1 MGGRILQL
9 AHMQPT
15 KFGGMERYI
24 LEIAAQSAE
33 RGFDTRVVYQG
44 MPLSGEYVQR
54 LRAIGADVTVADLSH
69 GFFPAL
75 RTVRSV
81 IAAARADVINAHF
94 LPQSMMRI
102 VCALGR
108 AYGARRLV
116 WMEHM
121 GGAKQASLKFRLAY
135 SGFDSVLGVSQAVC
149 ANLRS
154 AGVAARRV
162 HLHHMGL
169 IDPPAFSEEIRRRV
183 RSSLGIP
190 DDATVFGTIGWDSEA
205 KGMDVLL
212 DAFDDLRKIRPD
224 AHLVQLGIDS
234 RLAALARR
242 YAHVRQVHWL
252 GIQDNAAT
260 YLSAVDVYVQPSR
273 SEGLPLSI
281 IEAMAMRRPV
291 IATSVGGIGEA
302 VVDGATG
309 RLVPA
314 ENVAALCTAML
325 EASDPANSTR
335 RTEWAEAGFRR
346 YVDMFDGRRSVRR
359 LIDNY
364 YE

>member
-1 MGGRILQL
+1 
-9 AHMQPT
+9 MQPT
-15 KFGGMERYI
+15 KFGGMERYL
-24 LEIAAQSAE
+24 LEIAGHSAQ
-33 RGFDTRVVYQG
+33 RGFATRIVYQG
-44 MPLSGEYVQR
+44 MPLSAEYVQR
-54 LRAIGADVTVADLSH
+54 LQAIGADIAIADLSR
-69 GFFPAL
+69 GFFSAL
-75 RTVRSV
+75 RTMHAV
-81 IAAARADVINAHF
+81 IAAARPEIINAHF
-94 LPQSMMRI
+94 LPQSMMRV

-121 GGAKQASLKFRLAY
+121 GGAKTASLKFRLAY
-135 SGFDSVLGVSQAVC
+135 AGFDSVLGVSKAVC
-149 ANLRS
+149 ANLCG
-154 AGVAARRV
+154 AGIQADRV

-169 IDPPAFSEEIRRRV
+169 IDPPAFDQQTRRQV
-183 RSSLGIP
+183 RASLGIP

-205 KGMDVLL
+205 KGMDILL
-212 DAFDDLRKIRPD
+212 EAFARLHDARP
-224 AHLVQLGIDS
+224 AAQLIQLGIDS
-234 RLAALARR
+234 RLAALAQR
-242 YAHVRQVHWL
+242 YAHVPQVHWL

-302 VVDGATG
+302 VVDAVTG

-314 ENVAALCTAML
+314 ENVPALLAAML
-325 EASDPANSTR
+325 EASDPSNAQR
-335 RTEWAEAGFRR
+335 QAQLAEAGFQR

-359 LIDNY
+359 LIENY
-364 YE
+364 YG